1 MADGQVSPILHGEA
15 DLPIMTGGY
24 PVALARYGAQGEV
37 KDLVK
42 SGAWQHVP
50 RAAPLRACMGHLMGF
65 AVMLRGAGPVGGH
78 GQDGGR
84 TAASVRVV
92 VICPPGVPPTSRC
105 GPGPVPDEP
114 SL

>member
-50 RAAPLRACMGHLMGF
+50 RAAPLR
-65 AVMLRGAGPVGGH
+65 
-78 GQDGGR
+78 
-84 TAASVRVV
+84 T
-92 VICPPGVPPTSRC
+92 
-105 GPGPVPDEP
+105 
-114 SL
+114 

>member
-1 MADGQVSPILHGEA
+1 
-15 DLPIMTGGY
+15 MTGGY
-24 PVALARYGAQGEV
+24 PVNLARYGGQGEV

-50 RAAPLRACMGHLMGF
+50 RTAPLRAWMGHLMGF
-65 AVMLRGAGPVGGH
+65 AVMSRGAGPVGRR

-84 TAASVRVV
+84 TAASATAI
-92 VICPPGVPPTSRC
+92 VICQPGVPPTSRR
-105 GPGPVPDEP
+105 GPGPTSDEL

>member
-1 MADGQVSPILHGEA
+1 
-15 DLPIMTGGY
+15 MTGGY
-24 PVALARYGAQGEV
+24 PVALARYSGQGEV

-65 AVMLRGAGPVGGH
+65 AVMSRGAGLVGRH

-84 TAASVRVV
+84 TAASARVI
-92 VICPPGVPPTSRC
+92 VICQPGVPPTSRC
-105 GPGPVPDEP
+105 GPGPVPDES